1 MAFINLN
8 VESQI
13 VHEKAHPHITSY
25 NSTKIPTKLENQKE
39 KIRIMLKFFDSKWS

>member
-25 NSTKIPTKLENQKE
+25 NCTKIPTKLENRKE
-39 KIRIMLKFFDSKWS
+39 KIRIEVRRG

>member
-13 VHEKAHPHITSY
+13 VHKKAHPHITLY
-25 NSTKIPTKLENQKE
+25 NCTKIPTKLGNRKE
-39 KIRIMLKFFDSKWS
+39 QIRIEVRRG